1 MKAFVMSL
9 FLLFLLTSNFAE
21 AQELRAACRPAHY
34 GAVAGGELG
43 LLLGVGL
50 TSALATHIG
59 VVGCTTTGWWTAG
72 IGCGVSIVVGGIAG
86 AVIGSKLGEETGKF
100 LCY

>member
-1 MKAFVMSL
+1 MKFI
-9 FLLFLLTSNFAE
+9 LLFILVLLFSSFAQ
-21 AQELRAACRPAHY
+21 AQELRADCRPAHY

-50 TSALATHIG
+50 TSAVATHIG

-72 IGCGVSIVVGGIAG
+72 AGCGVSIVVGGIVG
-86 AVIGSKLGEETGKF
+86 AVIGSKLGEETGKL
-100 LCY
+100 LCQ